1 MSEDRL
7 TERES
12 AVPVQRGRKAGK
24 GFRVPKA
31 RSAATGRMNPYKG
44 DGDRI
49 ITRTVE
55 KIEVIPKTKRSKADS
70 EKVAKAA
77 KALIVDLRK
86 NRDSLPHGI

>member
-1 MSEDRL
+1 MSDDRL
-7 TERES
+7 TGRES
-12 AVPVQRGRKAGK
+12 AIVPVQRTRKVA
-24 GFRVPKA
+24 KA
-31 RSAATGRMNPYKG
+31 AKSRSFSTGRNNPFKG

>member
-1 MSEDRL
+1 
-7 TERES
+7 
-12 AVPVQRGRKAGK
+12 
-24 GFRVPKA
+24 
-31 RSAATGRMNPYKG
+31 MNPYKG